1 MAGAEPIVA
10 GFGPYRGVGRTR
22 REIGRAELV
31 LHIVEAH
38 GETAKDRAVADT
50 ILAGVALMRV
60 FNKIDAID
68 VAPARP
74 GDEIA
79 LLAKTGAGVDL
90 LRAELLHRAGLDG
103 AGSSSLSVTLRW
115 PSRPRK
121 SSLLRPTRRWN

>member
-1 MAGAEPIVA
+1 
-10 GFGPYRGVGRTR
+10 
-22 REIGRAELV
+22 V

-50 ILAGVALMRV
+50 ILGGVALMRV